1 MRNFANP
8 GRSPVYATKAMV
20 ATSHPL
26 ASVAAIEQLKKGGN
40 AVDAAIAATAVMCVV
55 EHAMTGIGGDCF
67 ALIAKPG
74 TNPVAFNASGLAP
87 AAATYE
93 WYAKQGIKSIPTQ
106 SPHAVTIPGA
116 IDGWATLLK
125 DYGTRS
131 FADVLAPA
139 IEYAEGGYVVSPRVG
154 HDWAKL
160 TAKLSWHAGAR
171 QHLLPGGRPPK
182 VGEIVKFPELG
193 KTLRAIASKGRDAF
207 YTGEIAADM
216 VAELRELGGLH
227 TMEDFAAQKSTYV
240 EPISVGYRGA
250 ELYEMPPN
258 NQGIVALIMLR
269 ILDKLGTLGTDPF
282 SVERY
287 HVMTEASR
295 LAYAMRDAFVADPVM
310 ANVPVEFMLSDAT
323 INDLAARIDRKKRRD
338 DLGPVP
344 QPTGTDTI
352 YMTVVDSNGM
362 VVSFINSLFSPFGSS
377 IVTRKTGITLQNRGQ
392 GFVLDPK
399 HRNCIAPG
407 KRPMHT
413 LVPAIAFKGGKPWM
427 TFGVMG
433 ANFQPM
439 GHAYVMTNVLDYGM
453 DAQEAIDH
461 PRAFFEDGT
470 LGVEQSMPKS
480 VYEGLA
486 AAGHPVSWRDD
497 PWGGGQAIQ
506 IDPATGV
513 LIGASDPRK
522 DGMAVGY

>member
-1 MRNFANP
+1 MRNFAYP

-26 ASVAAIEQLKKGGN
+26 ASVAAIQQLKAGGN

-67 ALIAKPG
+67 ALIARPG
-74 TNPVAFNASGLAP
+74 TNPVALNASGLAP
-87 AAATYE
+87 AAATHE
-93 WYAKQGIKSIPTQ
+93 WYAKAGISKIVTQ
-106 SPHAVTIPGA
+106 SPHAVTVPGA

-139 IEYAEGGYVVSPRVG
+139 IEYAEKGYVVSPRVG
-154 HDWAKL
+154 YDWAKL
-160 TAKLSWHAGAR
+160 TEKLSVHPGAR

-193 KTLRAIASKGRDAF
+193 KTLRAIAEKGRDAF

-227 TMEDFAAQKSTYV
+227 TMEDFAAQKATYV
-240 EPISVGYRGA
+240 DPIAVKYRGA

-269 ILDKLGTLGTDPF
+269 ILDKLGTLGTDPL

-295 LAYAMRDAFVADPVM
+295 LAYAMRDEFVADPVM
-310 ANVPVEFMLSDAT
+310 ANVPVEHMLSDAT
-323 INDLAARIDRKKRRD
+323 INDLAARIDRAKRRE
-338 DLGPVP
+338 DLGALP

-352 YMTVVDSNGM
+352 YMSVVDSNGM
-362 VVSFINSLFSPFGSS
+362 AVSFINSLFSPFGSG

-413 LVPAIAFKGGKPWM
+413 LVPAMAFKGGKPWM

-439 GHAYVMTNVLDYGM
+439 GHTYVMTNILDYGM
-453 DAQEAIDH
+453 DAQEALDH

-470 LGVEQSMPKS
+470 LGLEQSMPKS
-480 VYEGLA
+480 VYDGLV

-497 PWGGGQAIQ
+497 PWGGGQIVQ
-506 IDPATGV
+506 IDPSGY

-522 DGMAVGY
+522 DGMAMGY

>member
-67 ALIAKPG
+67 ALIARPG
-74 TNPVAFNASGLAP
+74 TNPVALNASGRAP
-87 AAATYE
+87 AAATHA
-93 WYAKQGIKSIPTQ
+93 WYAKQGITKIETQ
-106 SPHAVTIPGA
+106 SPHAVTVPGA

-125 DYGTRS
+125 DYGTKS
-131 FADVLAPA
+131 FAEVLAPA
-139 IEYAEGGYVVSPRVG
+139 IEYAEKGYVVSPRVG
-154 HDWAKL
+154 HDWANL
-160 TAKLSWHAGAR
+160 TEKLSFHPGAR

-193 KTLRAIASKGRDAF
+193 KTLRAIADKGRDAF
-207 YTGEIAADM
+207 YTGEIAADI
-216 VAELRELGGLH
+216 VIELRELGGLH
-227 TMEDFAAQKSTYV
+227 TLEDFAAQKATYV
-240 EPISVGYRGA
+240 EPISVKYRGA

-269 ILDKLGTLGTDPF
+269 ILDKLGTLGTDPL

-310 ANVPVEFMLSDAT
+310 ANVPVEHMLSDAT
-323 INDLAARIDRKKRRD
+323 INDLASRIDRAKRRH

-352 YMTVVDSNGM
+352 YMTVVDGNGM
-362 VVSFINSLFSPFGSS
+362 AVSFINSLFSAFGSG
-377 IVTRKTGITLQNRGQ
+377 IVTRKTGVTLQNRGQ

-413 LVPAIAFKGGKPWM
+413 LVPAMAFKNGKPWM
-427 TFGVMG
+427 SFGVMG

-439 GHAYVMTNVLDYGM
+439 GHTYVLTNVLDYGM
-453 DAQEAIDH
+453 DAQEALDH

-470 LGVEQSMPKS
+470 LGLEKSMPQS
-480 VYEGLA
+480 VYDGLA
-486 AAGHPVSWRDD
+486 AAGHPVSWRND
-497 PWGGGQAIQ
+497 PWGGGQIVQ
-506 IDPATGV
+506 MDPSGI

-522 DGMAVGY
+522 DGTAIGY